1 VLLAGGAVYF
11 YCTSPYFEPRSDRY
25 GRRTELSSPLGA
37 NSITAFRPEPLI
49 PPPVVEDAPTLES
62 LAAERKA
69 RKAKEEEQLAALAAK
84 PQSEDGSP
92 ADPAKA
98 EGELEEKSQAGAFNP
113 ETGEINWDCPCL
125 GGMADGPCG
134 ENFKAAFSCFVFSQ
148 EEPKGMDCID
158 KFK

>member
-1 VLLAGGAVYF
+1 VGLRAPAPVLEG
-11 YCTSPYFEPRSDRY
+11 
-25 GRRTELSSPLGA
+25 
-37 NSITAFRPEPLI
+37 
-49 PPPVVEDAPTLES
+49 APTLES
-62 LAAERKA
+62 LAEERKA
-69 RKAKEEEQLAALAAK
+69 RKAKEEEEEKALAAAAAEAQAK
-84 PQSEDGSP
+84 DGAPPPADSEQVGEGSED
-92 ADPAKA
+92 
-98 EGELEEKSQAGAFNP
+98 EGGQSAAFNP

>member
-1 VLLAGGAVYF
+1 MVG
-11 YCTSPYFEPRSDRY
+11 EP
-25 GRRTELSSPLGA
+25 SSLHYWMLT
-37 NSITAFRPEPLI
+37 SITVFRPEPLI
-49 PPPVVEDAPTLES
+49 PPPAAEDAPTLES

-69 RKAKEEEQLAALAAK
+69 RKAREVEQLAASAAK
-84 PQSEDGSP
+84 AQSEDGSP
-92 ADPAKA
+92 SPADPAQT
-98 EGELEEKSQAGAFNP
+98 EGESEEESQAGAFNP